1 MSYFI
6 ISIFVITILLMLNW
20 KRISTFFENQLE
32 QQEIDFKERTNLDL
46 WKLTKISPGI
56 TWVGIDQFQF
66 SNPEFYFDEEFLY
79 IIDHTKVIKHN
90 IKNIMAV
97 KRTIYTRNDR
107 RIWEIVINEND
118 NNIVNK
124 IATNNSLTTAN
135 FGKFLDKVN
144 ENPDSVVD
152 SEWLL

>member
-20 KRISTFFENQLE
+20 KRISIFFENQLE

-79 IIDHTKVIKHN
+79 IIDHTKVIKHT

-118 NNIVNK
+118 NNIVYK

-152 SEWLL
+152 SKWLL